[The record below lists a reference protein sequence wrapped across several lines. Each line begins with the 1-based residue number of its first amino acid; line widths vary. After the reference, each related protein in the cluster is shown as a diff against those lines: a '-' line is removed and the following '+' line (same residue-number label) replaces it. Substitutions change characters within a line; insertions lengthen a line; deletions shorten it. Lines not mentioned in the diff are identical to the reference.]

1 MSAALDRTRLTGWA
15 ILVSALALLGYAS
28 RAAGGKPEKD
38 VAYHYSTAAGGLV
51 QYAIILGVVLAITR
65 PQWTLLALRRPRGPI
80 VSAVVLA
87 FVAIY
92 TASFLVGLYSDPGRE
107 QGLTPNH
114 WDSHR
119 AAPFVVNFVMFAA
132 VAPVVEELTFR
143 GLGYSVLEPLGRIW
157 AIAVVGLA
165 FGLAHGLIEGLP
177 VLVVFGAAL
186 AWVRSRTDSVY
197 PGMAMHAAFN
207 AIALIVAVT

>member
-1 MSAALDRTRLTGWA
+1 VSTVLDRRRLAGWS
-15 ILVSALALLGYAS
+15 ILVSALVFLGYAS
-28 RAAGGKPEKD
+28 RAAGGRPPKD
-38 VAYHYSTAAGGLV
+38 VAYQYSTAVGGLI
-51 QYAIILGVVLAITR
+51 QYAIILGVVLAIAR
-65 PQWTLLALRRPRGPI
+65 PEWAMFALRRPRGPI
-80 VSAVVLA
+80 VSSAVFA

-92 TASFLVGLYSDPGRE
+92 AASFLVGLYSDPGRE

-119 AAPFVVNFVMFAA
+119 AAPFVVNFVLFAA

-143 GLGYSVLEPLGRIW
+143 GLGYSVLAPLGQIW
-157 AIAVVGLA
+157 AIVVVGLA
-165 FGLAHGLIEGLP
+165 FGLAHGLVEGLP